1 MNYLV
6 NFQPLQLAFSGQFST
21 GVNKDSQEDVEAD
34 FTLDNEKENLS
45 QNTDEDENVV

>member
-21 GVNKDSQEDVEAD
+21 GVNKEAEDSDYQQELKEWEE
-34 FTLDNEKENLS
+34 TLSDGL
-45 QNTDEDENVV
+45 